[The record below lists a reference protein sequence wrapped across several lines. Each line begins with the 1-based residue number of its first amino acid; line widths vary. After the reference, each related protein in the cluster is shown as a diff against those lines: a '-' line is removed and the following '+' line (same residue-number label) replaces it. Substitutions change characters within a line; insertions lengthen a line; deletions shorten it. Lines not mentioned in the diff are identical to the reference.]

1 MCENLRKIAVCTLM
15 LQKMAPRIKALTI
28 FLRTGFYLAFFRQVK
43 GNMGTFMGNLGKNPS
58 HPQKF
63 SCSYTYGE
71 RNCPAL

>member
-1 MCENLRKIAVCTLM
+1 MYFDVTKNGTQNQSADD
-15 LQKMAPRIKALTI
+15 